1 MFVIIIWLGFLKD
14 LKKDL
19 SFVIANFIAEW
30 TDFLNWSQL
39 ILLFSIY
46 ISTLDWS
53 S

>member
-19 SFVIANFIAEW
+19 SIVIANFIAEW

-46 ISTLDWS
+46 SLTLDWLS
-53 S
+53 